1 MFFKKY
7 LKKSNLIYMENTENL
22 DLYKEKYLKY
32 KRNYLILK
40 EQISGAGNNK
50 KKKYADYSL
59 LKILPSYYMM
69 YIILDESTYNVIVKE
84 IREQILSILQI
95 EGMIRGSALKLAE
108 YSSRIQF
115 INAPDASLQ
124 SDMSKQ
130 YRRLM
135 GSSIGIISPEY
146 KLKNPNNDSFTTLST
161 LEEPYKAGMIYND
174 ETFVSQ
180 LNNIISTYL
189 IKKNSQDVNNAQGY
203 TDITSTSNFHG
214 IMIFRFTRAECKF
227 IEAYKLT
234 GSSLTI
240 DVIKNQFYNKPLR
253 IVPLTGSK
261 N

>member
-1 MFFKKY
+1 
-7 LKKSNLIYMENTENL
+7 MEKTENSEL
-22 DLYKEKYLKY
+22 FKEKYLKY
-32 KRNYLILK
+32 KKNYLILK
-40 EQISGAGNNK
+40 EQISGADDKKNK
-50 KKKYADYSL
+50 KNEDSSL

-69 YIILDESTYNVIVKE
+69 YIILDEPTYNVIVKE

-108 YSSRIQF
+108 YSTRIQF
-115 INAPDASLQ
+115 INAPDASKI
-124 SDMSKQ
+124 SDITKQ
-130 YRRLM
+130 YKRLM

-146 KLKNPNNDSFTTLST
+146 KLKNPNDESFTTLST

-180 LNNIISTYL
+180 LNNIISTQL
-189 IKKNSQDVNNAQGY
+189 LRKNSQDVNNGQGY
-203 TDITSTSNFHG
+203 SEIGTSGNFHG

-234 GSSLTI
+234 GNTLSL

-253 IVPLTGSK
+253 IVSISGSK
-261 N
+261 